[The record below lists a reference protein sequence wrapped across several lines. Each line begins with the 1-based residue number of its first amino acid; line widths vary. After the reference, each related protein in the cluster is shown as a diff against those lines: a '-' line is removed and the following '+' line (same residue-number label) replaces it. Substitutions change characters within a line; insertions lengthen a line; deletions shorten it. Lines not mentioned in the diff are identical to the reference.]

1 MADEIDRT
9 PGPRISRRVPGARA
23 WFRFLKDPS
32 SVRRALRVIIAA
44 NLTVVVAGGLLI
56 WLLDPKDYPNVGL
69 AFWYILQTVTTV
81 GYGDATPTE
90 PLGRLVGAI
99 VMLTAIG
106 FLSILTAS
114 ITSAFVDARQAAR
127 RAPVDL
133 VEAEHRERLEARLD
147 ELFVR
152 LAAIERQG
160 GDDRRS

>member
-1 MADEIDRT
+1 MDETDGP
-9 PGPRISRRVPGARA
+9 PGPTISRRIPAGRA
-23 WFRFLKDPS
+23 WYRFLRDPS

-44 NLTVVVAGGLLI
+44 NLTVVVIAGLLL

-106 FLSILTAS
+106 FLSIITAS
-114 ITSAFVDARQAAR
+114 ITSAFVDAR
-127 RAPVDL
+127 
-133 VEAEHRERLEARLD
+133 
-147 ELFVR
+147 
-152 LAAIERQG
+152 
-160 GDDRRS
+160 